1 MQHIPFQKYHGAGN
15 DFIMVDHRG
24 GFFFD
29 LDDEALIRQLCDRH
43 FGIGADGLIS
53 IELTPDADFRMRYFN
68 ADGREGS
75 MCGNGGRCA
84 VAFARQAGI
93 QKTHFHFLAVDGMHE
108 AFLRENGWVELKMG
122 NVVAVEQGDGF
133 YFLDTGS
140 PHYVEFVGDVSAVDV
155 CGRGRAIRYNE
166 RFREKGTNVNF
177 VEDEGDGIAVVT
189 YERGVEDE
197 TLACGT
203 GITASALAV
212 FLKNNRSAG
221 GEVRIPVRAKGGDLE
236 VRFRKTPAG
245 FEDIWLCGPTEEV
258 FSGKVKK

>member
-1 MQHIPFQKYHGAGN
+1 MFPFFKYHGAGN
-15 DFIMVDHRG
+15 DFIMVDHRN
-24 GFFFD
+24 GFHFD
-29 LDDEALIRQLCDRH
+29 LADEALIRLLCDRH

-53 IELTPDADFRMRYFN
+53 LQSTPGADFEMRYFN

-93 QKTHFHFLAVDGMHE
+93 SKTHFHFLAVDGMHE
-108 AFLRENGWVELKMG
+108 AFLQENGWVELKMG
-122 NVVAVEQGDGF
+122 DVKFVEKGEGF

-140 PHYVEFVGDVSAVDV
+140 PHYVEFVGDVSQVDV
-155 CGRGRAIRYNE
+155 CSRGRAIRYND

-177 VEDEGDGIAVVT
+177 VEEEGEGIAVVT

-212 FLKNNRSAG
+212 SLKSRRG
-221 GEVRIPVRAKGGDLE
+221 TEDEVRIPVRAKGGNLE
-236 VRFRKTPAG
+236 VRFRKTSAG
-245 FEDIWLCGPTEEV
+245 FTDIWLCGPTQFV
-258 FSGKVKK
+258 FEGSFLQP